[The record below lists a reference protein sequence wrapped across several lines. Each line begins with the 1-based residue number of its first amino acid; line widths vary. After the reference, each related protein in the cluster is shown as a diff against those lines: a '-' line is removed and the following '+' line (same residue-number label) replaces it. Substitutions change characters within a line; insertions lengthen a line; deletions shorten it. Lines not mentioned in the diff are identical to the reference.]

1 MCGVAAIFAYHPA
14 SPPAGAAELAA
25 ISARM
30 ATRGP
35 DGAGSWFDPDGRLAL
50 GHRRLAIIDLDRRA
64 AQPMASACGRF
75 VISFN
80 GEIYNYRELRAELVA
95 RGCRFRTTSDTE
107 VLVELFARDGKA
119 ALSRLRG
126 MFAFALWD
134 ERERVL
140 WLARDP
146 FGIKPLYYADDGWMV
161 RAASQVK
168 ALLAGRRRVAQPG
181 ARRPGRVLPLR
192 LGPRAFHLLPG
203 YPGRA
208 GRGAWSASTPSAPM
222 PRSPSRP
229 SPPCCAAASGQCPP
243 QTRARRSAPP
253 SSNSVRHHL
262 VADVPVGLFLSSGID
277 SGALLALMTEVR
289 GGAGEPIRAVT
300 VAFPEYCGRSD
311 DEAPLAAELAARFG
325 AEHTIRLVGEDE
337 FAADLPRILDAM
349 DQPTIDGVNTWFVS
363 KAARELGLNV
373 ALSGLGGDE
382 LFAGYPSFR
391 DLPRWV
397 RTLGLPS
404 RVPLAG
410 RALRALLS
418 PLGAAR
424 GWHPKL
430 AGLLELGGTWPGAYL
445 LRRGVFM
452 PWELDAVLEPEVVRI
467 GLHRLRWHDRIGA
480 KLEGGPT
487 TSPARVALL
496 EAELYMRNQLLRDTD
511 WASMAHS
518 LEVRVPLVDPALL
531 RRVAPHSLRHALAG
545 KRLLAASPAS
555 PLPEGRLTAPQDRL
569 HDACRVL
576 DGPARRPRRPPRA
589 VGAALG
595 ADRGGG
601 DAPRGRTPP
610 RPCVGARRRSNAHR
624 GGVRPAVRAIALVT
638 DGFGGHGGIARYNQA
653 FLRAF
658 AGLDGIREVVVVPR
672 SGQAHAD
679 ELPAR
684 LRQLPPA
691 PGKAAYFARVLRAV
705 ASRPRFDLLF
715 CGHINMAVVGA
726 AAAVLL
732 RRPWWLQI
740 HGIDAWDPPG
750 RLVRAAVAKAD
761 LVTAVSRYTRRRFLA
776 WADLEPHKVRI
787 LPNAVEPRYTSGPKP
802 AHLLQRYGLIG
813 KRVLLTVG
821 RLAAAERYKGHDH
834 VIAALA
840 GLRPGFADLVY
851 VVVGDGDDRT
861 RLEALAREFDAADS
875 VLFLGE
881 VPDEELVDHYRMAD
895 IFVMLSTGE
904 GFGIVFLEAMA
915 CGIPAIGGNVD
926 GSADPLSCSP
936 LGKVV
941 PPEHLA
947 AAIAQMLQ
955 NPPRHDQSR
964 ALINRF
970 GRAAFAAQLSG
981 LTASFTPAGQRAQVV
996 DPLILGD
1003 LRSTRLPRRRSQGAR

>member
-1 MCGVAAIFAYHPA
+1 MCGIAAIYAYHAA
-14 SPPAGAAELAA
+14 SPPADTAELAA
-25 ISARM
+25 MSARM
-30 ATRGP
+30 AVRGP
-35 DGAGSWFDPDGRLAL
+35 DGAGSWVGADGRLAL
-50 GHRRLAIIDLDRRA
+50 GHRRLAVIDLDERA
-64 AQPMASACGRF
+64 AQPMVSACGRF
-75 VISFN
+75 VISLN
-80 GEIYNYRELRAELVA
+80 GEIYNHRELRDELVT

-126 MFAFALWD
+126 MFAVALWD

-146 FGIKPLYYADDGWMV
+146 YGIKPLYYADDGWMV

-168 ALLAGRRRVAQPG
+168 ALLAGRGVSRDPEPAGLVGFFLFGSVPEPFTCFQDIRAVPAGALVRVDTLG
-181 ARRPGRVLPLR
+181 AHAPEPFAAVAAVLRGGERTMPAPDAR
-192 LGPRAFHLLPG
+192 EEVRAALLD
-203 YPGRA
+203 
-208 GRGAWSASTPSAPM
+208 
-222 PRSPSRP
+222 
-229 SPPCCAAASGQCPP
+229 
-243 QTRARRSAPP
+243 
-253 SSNSVRHHL
+253 SVRHHL

-277 SGALLALMTEVR
+277 SGALLALMAEVR

-300 VAFPEYCGRSD
+300 IAFPEYCGRSD

-531 RRVAPHSLRHALAG
+531 RRVAPHSLRHALVG
-545 KRLLAASPAS
+545 KWLLAASPAS
-555 PLPEGRLTAPQDRL
+555 PLPEG
-569 HDACRVL
+569 
-576 DGPARRPRRPPRA
+576 
-589 VGAALG
+589 
-595 ADRGGG
+595 
-601 DAPRGRTPP
+601 
-610 RPCVGARRRSNAHR
+610 
-624 GGVRPAVRAIALVT
+624 
-638 DGFGGHGGIARYNQA
+638 
-653 FLRAF
+653 
-658 AGLDGIREVVVVPR
+658 
-672 SGQAHAD
+672 
-679 ELPAR
+679 
-684 LRQLPPA
+684 
-691 PGKAAYFARVLRAV
+691 
-705 ASRPRFDLLF
+705 
-715 CGHINMAVVGA
+715 
-726 AAAVLL
+726 LL
-732 RRPWWLQI
+732 RRPKTGFTTPVECWT
-740 HGIDAWDPPG
+740 D
-750 RLVRAAVAKAD
+750 RLVGPAARPEPWARRWARTVA
-761 LVTAVSRYTRRRFLA
+761 
-776 WADLEPHKVRI
+776 
-787 LPNAVEPRYTSGPKP
+787 
-802 AHLLQRYGLIG
+802 
-813 KRVLLTVG
+813 
-821 RLAAAERYKGHDH
+821 
-834 VIAALA
+834 
-840 GLRPGFADLVY
+840 
-851 VVVGDGDDRT
+851 
-861 RLEALAREFDAADS
+861 
-875 VLFLGE
+875 
-881 VPDEELVDHYRMAD
+881 
-895 IFVMLSTGE
+895 
-904 GFGIVFLEAMA
+904 EAMLPEDA
-915 CGIPAIGGNVD
+915 LRRGRVSAPGG
-926 GSADPLSCSP
+926 
-936 LGKVV
+936 
-941 PPEHLA
+941 A
-947 AAIAQMLQ
+947 AT
-955 NPPRHDQSR
+955 
-964 ALINRF
+964 
-970 GRAAFAAQLSG
+970 
-981 LTASFTPAGQRAQVV
+981 LTEVA
-996 DPLILGD
+996 
-1003 LRSTRLPRRRSQGAR
+1003 

>member
-25 ISARM
+25 ISAHM

-35 DGAGSWFDPDGRLAL
+35 DGAGSWFNPDGRLAL

-64 AQPMASACGRF
+64 AQPMASACGRY

-80 GEIYNYRELRAELVA
+80 GEIYNHRELRAELVA

-107 VLVELFARDGKA
+107 VLVELFAREGKA

-140 WLARDP
+140 WLARDL

-168 ALLAGRRRVAQPG
+168 ALLAGRGVSRNPEPAGLVGFFLFGSVPEPFTCFQDIRAVPAGALVRVDTLG
-181 ARRPGRVLPLR
+181 AHAPEPFAAVAAVLRGGERTLP
-192 LGPRAFHLLPG
+192 PPAARAEVRAALLD
-203 YPGRA
+203 
-208 GRGAWSASTPSAPM
+208 T
-222 PRSPSRP
+222 
-229 SPPCCAAASGQCPP
+229 
-243 QTRARRSAPP
+243 
-253 SSNSVRHHL
+253 VRHHL
-262 VADVPVGLFLSSGID
+262 IADVPVGLFLSSGID
-277 SGALLALMTEVR
+277 SGALLALMAEVR

-300 VAFPEYCGRSD
+300 VAFAEYCGRSD

-531 RRVAPHSLRHALAG
+531 RRVAPHSLRHALVG
-545 KRLLAASPAS
+545 KWLLAASPAS
-555 PLPEGRLTAPQDRL
+555 PLPE
-569 HDACRVL
+569 
-576 DGPARRPRRPPRA
+576 
-589 VGAALG
+589 
-595 ADRGGG
+595 
-601 DAPRGRTPP
+601 
-610 RPCVGARRRSNAHR
+610 
-624 GGVRPAVRAIALVT
+624 
-638 DGFGGHGGIARYNQA
+638 
-653 FLRAF
+653 
-658 AGLDGIREVVVVPR
+658 
-672 SGQAHAD
+672 
-679 ELPAR
+679 
-684 LRQLPPA
+684 
-691 PGKAAYFARVLRAV
+691 
-705 ASRPRFDLLF
+705 
-715 CGHINMAVVGA
+715 
-726 AAAVLL
+726 VLL
-732 RRPWWLQI
+732 RRPKTGFTTPVECWT
-740 HGIDAWDPPG
+740 D
-750 RLVRAAVAKAD
+750 RLVGPAARHEPWARRWARTVA
-761 LVTAVSRYTRRRFLA
+761 
-776 WADLEPHKVRI
+776 
-787 LPNAVEPRYTSGPKP
+787 
-802 AHLLQRYGLIG
+802 
-813 KRVLLTVG
+813 
-821 RLAAAERYKGHDH
+821 
-834 VIAALA
+834 
-840 GLRPGFADLVY
+840 
-851 VVVGDGDDRT
+851 
-861 RLEALAREFDAADS
+861 
-875 VLFLGE
+875 
-881 VPDEELVDHYRMAD
+881 
-895 IFVMLSTGE
+895 
-904 GFGIVFLEAMA
+904 EAMLPEDA
-915 CGIPAIGGNVD
+915 LRRGRVSAPGG
-926 GSADPLSCSP
+926 
-936 LGKVV
+936 
-941 PPEHLA
+941 A
-947 AAIAQMLQ
+947 AT
-955 NPPRHDQSR
+955 
-964 ALINRF
+964 
-970 GRAAFAAQLSG
+970 
-981 LTASFTPAGQRAQVV
+981 LTEVA
-996 DPLILGD
+996 
-1003 LRSTRLPRRRSQGAR
+1003 